1 MNNIISLKISFYAV
15 KSLILGAEKQD
26 VLIAPVFFSTAKLIH
41 FFGVEVIVIE
51 KIMEKFPQLRMFNI
65 YKV

>member
-26 VLIAPVFFSTAKLIH
+26 VFIAPVFFNCKINT
-41 FFGVEVIVIE
+41 FFWGCGHCYRKNNG
-51 KIMEKFPQLRMFNI
+51 KISPIKN
-65 YKV
+65 V

>member
-26 VLIAPVFFSTAKLIH
+26 VLIAPVFFNCKINTFFSMPQKTGMATSPDAAIPGKEKL
-41 FFGVEVIVIE
+41 
-51 KIMEKFPQLRMFNI
+51 
-65 YKV
+65 

>member
-26 VLIAPVFFSTAKLIH
+26 VFIAPVFFNCKINT
-41 FFGVEVIVIE
+41 FFWVEVIVIE
-51 KIMEKFPQLRMFNI
+51 KIMENFPN
-65 YKV
+65 

>member
-26 VLIAPVFFSTAKLIH
+26 VLIAPVFFNFKINT
-41 FFGVEVIVIE
+41 FFWG
-51 KIMEKFPQLRMFNI
+51 
-65 YKV
+65 

>member
-26 VLIAPVFFSTAKLIH
+26 VLIAPVFF
-41 FFGVEVIVIE
+41 
-51 KIMEKFPQLRMFNI
+51 QLQN
-65 YKV
+65 

>member
-1 MNNIISLKISFYAV
+1 MTFLSL
-15 KSLILGAEKQD
+15 L
-26 VLIAPVFFSTAKLIH
+26 FFSTAKLIH

>member
-26 VLIAPVFFSTAKLIH
+26 VFIAPVFFNCKINT
-41 FFGVEVIVIE
+41 FFWVEVIVIE

>member
-26 VLIAPVFFSTAKLIH
+26 VLIAPVFFNCKINT
-41 FFGVEVIVIE
+41 FFVDKPMIGQKNNGKISPIKIV
-51 KIMEKFPQLRMFNI
+51 
-65 YKV
+65 

>member
-26 VLIAPVFFSTAKLIH
+26 VLIAPVFSTAKLIH

>member
-26 VLIAPVFFSTAKLIH
+26 ILIAPVFFNCKINT
-41 FFGVEVIVIE
+41 FFWG
-51 KIMEKFPQLRMFNI
+51 
-65 YKV
+65 